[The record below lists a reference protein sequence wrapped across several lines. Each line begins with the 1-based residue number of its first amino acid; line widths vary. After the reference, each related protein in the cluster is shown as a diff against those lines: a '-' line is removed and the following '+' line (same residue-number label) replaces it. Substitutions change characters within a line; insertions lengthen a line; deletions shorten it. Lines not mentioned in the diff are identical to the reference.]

1 MMTASPKTKSKVKAN
16 ALTAFQGPAKPRPVT
31 AADIMSRNLLTVS
44 PAEKLADALQLMV
57 ENHVTGLPVVDGKD
71 CCLGV
76 ISATDILTYEQDHA
90 DEAEEVNE
98 DRTRYFDPELGK
110 WESLR
115 ASNFALEHFGH
126 VPVSEVMNT
135 RVISV
140 HGHAPVDDVAR
151 LMVEQEIHRV
161 IVVDRTRHLLGTV
174 SAIDIVRLVADGTF
188 SN

>member
-1 MMTASPKTKSKVKAN
+1 MRTTSPKAKA
-16 ALTAFQGPAKPRPVT
+16 TTDAFSAS
-31 AADIMSRNLLTVS
+31 AIMSRNLLTVS
-44 PAEKLADALQLMV
+44 PTDKLAEALQMMV
-57 ENHVTGLPVVDGKD
+57 ENHVTGLPVVDSKG

-90 DEAEEVNE
+90 EEAEDVNK
-98 DRTRYFDPELGK
+98 DQTRYFDPERGQ

-126 VPVSEVMNT
+126 VLVNEVMNT
-135 RVISV
+135 NVLSV
-140 HGHAPVDDVAR
+140 HGDASVDEVAR

-161 IVVDRTRHLLGTV
+161 IVVDGTQHLLGAI

-188 SN
+188 SNRPFA